1 MPDRFLSSE
10 EYDEQAHKLYNDGDY
25 DGALE
30 MLKEGLSL
38 YPNAVEL
45 YVGLGYARLAREEY
59 AWARKSFEQAVVLDG
74 AHEDALVG
82 LGETLLRFGEQEH
95 ALRLFDEV
103 AAMGYDDDIELM
115 LTMGRAL
122 YREALYAQCRDVF
135 AKAAAARPD
144 SADAAASLGYAL
156 HRLGDDVGAGR
167 QIRRALRLDADL
179 HEARVYLGHLLYDR
193 GDWEGALRELERVP
207 PQEHWDALAVW
218 RLMELKRAL
227 WQLDGGDSRLA
238 PWEQRLRELEAQQKD
253 GTFEQLTKKEALMRS
268 REMDKLERSIGGIK
282 EMGGLPD
289 AMFVIDVDH
298 ERIAVQEAN
307 KLGIP
312 VIGIVD
318 TNSNPDGIDYVI
330 PGNDDA
336 IRAIQIYVSAA
347 ADAILEGKQ
356 GGASADEFVEVAEE
370 APAAE

>member
-25 DGALE
+25 DGALA

-82 LGETLLRFGEQEH
+82 LGETLLRFGEHEH

-103 AAMGYDDDIELM
+103 AAMGYDDDIELV

-144 SADAAASLGYAL
+144 SADAAAS
-156 HRLGDDVGAGR
+156 
-167 QIRRALRLDADL
+167 I
-179 HEARVYLGHLLYDR
+179 
-193 GDWEGALRELERVP
+193 
-207 PQEHWDALAVW
+207 
-218 RLMELKRAL
+218 
-227 WQLDGGDSRLA
+227 
-238 PWEQRLRELEAQQKD
+238 
-253 GTFEQLTKKEALMRS
+253 
-268 REMDKLERSIGGIK
+268 
-282 EMGGLPD
+282 
-289 AMFVIDVDH
+289 
-298 ERIAVQEAN
+298 
-307 KLGIP
+307 
-312 VIGIVD
+312 
-318 TNSNPDGIDYVI
+318 
-330 PGNDDA
+330 
-336 IRAIQIYVSAA
+336 VSA
-347 ADAILEGKQ
+347 GMPV
-356 GGASADEFVEVAEE
+356 SFTTRSSR
-370 APAAE
+370 

>member
-103 AAMGYDDDIELM
+103 AAMGYDDDIELV

-135 AKAAAARPD
+135 AKAAARA
-144 SADAAASLGYAL
+144 
-156 HRLGDDVGAGR
+156 HRQAGGR
-167 QIRRALRLDADL
+167 CRCAEVAHKRTTT
-179 HEARVYLGHLLYDR
+179 
-193 GDWEGALRELERVP
+193 
-207 PQEHWDALAVW
+207 
-218 RLMELKRAL
+218 RAL
-227 WQLDGGDSRLA
+227 WS
-238 PWEQRLRELEAQQKD
+238 
-253 GTFEQLTKKEALMRS
+253 T
-268 REMDKLERSIGGIK
+268 
-282 EMGGLPD
+282 
-289 AMFVIDVDH
+289 
-298 ERIAVQEAN
+298 RIAH
-307 KLGIP
+307 
-312 VIGIVD
+312 
-318 TNSNPDGIDYVI
+318 
-330 PGNDDA
+330 
-336 IRAIQIYVSAA
+336 R
-347 ADAILEGKQ
+347 
-356 GGASADEFVEVAEE
+356 
-370 APAAE
+370 